1 MSRAQAAAHESLLRD
16 GPLDL
21 GGDLAVQR
29 PLLDG
34 LIT

>member
-1 MSRAQAAAHESLLRD
+1 MSPAQAAALESLLRD
-16 GPLDL
+16 GPLDR

-34 LIT
+34 LVT